1 MRRIRLGTRVIGDGE
16 PTYVIAEAGSNHNG
30 NLDQAYALIDLAV
43 EARADAV
50 KFQTFRA
57 DALYPRSAGQTDYLA
72 LPRSIYDVIQQMEMP
87 REWIPKLA
95 ARCREG
101 GIDFLSTPFD
111 ELSADLLEEHVSLF
125 KIASYEMTH
134 VPLVQHIAGKNKPTI
149 MSTGAASLDEVS
161 EAVQCFRATG
171 NDQLILMQ
179 CTARY
184 PAPLSSLN
192 VRTIPLM
199 RSAFDVP
206 VGLSDH
212 SREVVI
218 GPVTA
223 VALGASVIEKH
234 FTLSNRLPGP
244 DHVNALEGRELIE
257 MVATIRAAEK
267 ALGSGI
273 KEPLP
278 DEMELRS
285 FARRSIFST
294 RPIAAGEVLTRDNI
308 AVLRCGKL
316 GYGLHPKEC
325 PSLIGRMTRCAIEA
339 EQLIRSE
346 DVA

>member
-1 MRRIRLGTRVIGDGE
+1 MRKITLGSRSIGPGE
-16 PTYVIAEAGSNHNG
+16 KTYVIAEAGSNHNG
-30 NLDQAYALIDLAV
+30 NLEQAFALIDIAV

-72 LPRSIYDVIQQMEMP
+72 LPRSIHDVIREMEMP
-87 REWIPKLA
+87 AEWIPKLA
-95 ARCREG
+95 ERCRER

-111 ELSADLLEEHVSLF
+111 ELSADLLDQHVALF

-134 VPLVQHIAGKNKPTI
+134 TPLVQHIARKGKPAI
-149 MSTGAASLDEVS
+149 MSTGTASLSEVG
-161 EAVQCFRATG
+161 EAVQAFRDTG

-184 PAPLSSLN
+184 PVPPHALN
-192 VRTIPLM
+192 LLTIPLM
-199 RSAFDVP
+199 RSTFDVP

-212 SREVVI
+212 SRGALI
-218 GPVTA
+218 GPVAA
-223 VALGASVIEKH
+223 VALGAAVIEKH

-244 DHVNALEGRELIE
+244 DHVYALEPPELAQMIAAVRE
-257 MVATIRAAEK
+257 AETV
-267 ALGSGI
+267 LGSGV

-285 FARRSIFST
+285 FARRSVFST
-294 RPIAAGEVLTRDNI
+294 RPIAAGERLTADNI

-316 GYGLHPKEC
+316 GYGMHPREY
-325 PSLIGRMTRCAIEA
+325 PSLLGRTARRAIEPEA
-339 EQLIRSE
+339 LIRTE
-346 DVA
+346 DVS